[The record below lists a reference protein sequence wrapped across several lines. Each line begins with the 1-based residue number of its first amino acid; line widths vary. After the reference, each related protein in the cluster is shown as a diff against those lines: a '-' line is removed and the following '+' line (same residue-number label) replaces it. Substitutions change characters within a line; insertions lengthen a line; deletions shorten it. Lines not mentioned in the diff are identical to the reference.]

1 MASFEG
7 DFDDNDNNLKDA
19 FGALLVDYNNKS
31 SNDNKEEEL
40 NNFLAPSY
48 FTSIKSF
55 LAEPLAIS
63 YAIPYAKALV
73 DNLNNQA
80 LIHQLTTQL
89 PSKQDNLTN
98 SFANS
103 FITKNTKSKYNSR

>member
-1 MASFEG
+1 VASFEG

-48 FTSIKSF
+48 F
-55 LAEPLAIS
+55 
-63 YAIPYAKALV
+63 
-73 DNLNNQA
+73 N
-80 LIHQLTTQL
+80 
-89 PSKQDNLTN
+89 
-98 SFANS
+98 
-103 FITKNTKSKYNSR
+103 